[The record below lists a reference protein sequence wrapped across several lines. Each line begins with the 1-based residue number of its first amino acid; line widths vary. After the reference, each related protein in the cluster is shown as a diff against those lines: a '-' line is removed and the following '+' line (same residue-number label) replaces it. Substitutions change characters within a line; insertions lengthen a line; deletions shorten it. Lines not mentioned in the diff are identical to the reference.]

1 MLLPVWHN
9 LTKKEVMAYSPIIA
23 GKLAMNTASMTP
35 AEIAAELA
43 ALQEE

>member
-1 MLLPVWHN
+1 MKVKYN

-43 ALQEE
+43 VLQEE